1 MLPHNDQLD
10 NHIRNNL
17 IPSLVLLD
25 KHLPDARLEPTSKR
39 YKGSAGGH
47 INSRQDSVT
56 ITAAQLS
63 AELQLGEVI
72 RETNQG
78 RKNIIDDI
86 GGVRALT
93 GKKVTYQGKAV
104 YLVTVDLDGPN
115 AQKELDGLMGDR
127 QIPATVT
134 WGSGKPGRSTKLFK
148 IPEGKHGGL
157 KGKAKIGSK
166 QDESEVEF
174 HFTSSGSILPPS
186 PHPETDGYKWL
197 PGCSLDEIAI
207 ADLPDCLLEVMK
219 DRQPKAKPINS
230 LDDISLPVD
239 QPIPLLEC
247 CTKEVRALIKS
258 GVPEGSGHNDKAL
271 EVSMELVAVERYLKR
286 IKQPFLD
293 TPEILYQQFVTNS
306 SIEYGPKEKG
316 RLDGAC
322 KKEDNGPG
330 CKPEGVDNCIRG
342 WYWREH
348 LKQGG
353 AKFNNVT
360 PINKHQKRNY
370 QEPQKDL
377 NQTLLELTEQGLD
390 GSLLESEL
398 IAIANDRGLILNAV
412 KNLYKVVQSERGQEE
427 LREDQKADLT
437 SLINAGR
444 QRLNL
449 AEYLPEPLA
458 KTLTQIAK
466 IIGTT
471 PEAFLTILLPTI
483 AASSHPHNKLE
494 LIRATNFYASPIFW
508 IALVIESGGA
518 KTPAMNQIID
528 PYKRLQY
535 EEDQRFKEETKAYEQ
550 ELQAW
555 QMGTPEQKRH
565 EAPPEKPRPPRE
577 YFVQDFTSE
586 AIAKIQDNQPDCGF
600 LIPLDELSALINNQ
614 NAYKGKGT
622 DQEKLLSARDG
633 SGIKVNR
640 ADGRRLS
647 SPRST
652 YSIVG
657 GIQPDLLR
665 QQMGDHQDS
674 QGHFARFSY
683 CTVPILPA
691 PFIRNVQLPD
701 IGEMLYAIYK
711 ELSSAPEG
719 KLFKLSQTA
728 TDAYENWFNELDR
741 LRYNEPNQAMRAV
754 YAKAKKQTGE
764 IALLLHLLWAA
775 FDKETPADWI
785 SLEITQAAIKL
796 SAFYIE
802 QIKGIYIKSDTTSL
816 TPKLSRIMELAER
829 KGTITARIVKQS
841 DRAFKNDS
849 PETIRGYF
857 TELVKMGLGST
868 RGKIASLSFSVDKVD
883 NCRQIVDNC
892 LQAENLDNK
901 GIMTTTTTTVDTV
914 DTNSSPNATFTPPD
928 TFISKVSTLSTVE
941 NQIPESHI
949 QQTVDTCRQD
959 VDGCLQ
965 VSTLSTDNSDKNK
978 NIVSPLV
985 FIPGDRVRHPSYGLG
1000 IVNEIDGEWY
1010 CLWDTLSGGQMRL
1023 ITEDFQM
1030 MEKIA

>member
-1 MLPHNDQLD
+1 MLPQNGQLD
-10 NHIRNNL
+10 NHIKNNL

-39 YKGSAGGH
+39 YKGSAGSH
-47 INSRQDSVT
+47 INSREDSVT

-63 AELQLGEVI
+63 AELQLGEVF

-93 GKKVTYQGKAV
+93 GKRVTYQGNPY

-127 QIPATVT
+127 QLPLTVAWT
-134 WGSGKPGRSTKLFK
+134 SGKPGRSTKLFK

-186 PHPETDGYKWL
+186 PHPETGSYKWL

-207 ADLPDCLLEVMK
+207 ADLPDCLLEAMK
-219 DRQPKAKPINS
+219 EEPKANPIKS
-230 LDDISLPVD
+230 KDDIDLPVD
-239 QPIPLLEC
+239 QPIPLFLC
-247 CTKEVRALIKS
+247 LTKEVRALIES

-271 EVSMELVAVERYLKR
+271 GVTKELVSVKRYLDT
-286 IKQPFLD
+286 INQPFLD
-293 TPEILYQQFVTNS
+293 SPEILYNKFVENS
-306 SIEYGPKEKG
+306 GIEYGPKEDG
-316 RLDGAC
+316 RLSGAYN
-322 KKEDNGPG
+322 KPDNGPG
-330 CKPEGVDNCIRG
+330 CTPEGVNNCIRG
-342 WYWREH
+342 WYCREH
-348 LKQGG
+348 LKQNG

-360 PINKHQKRNY
+360 PINKHQKRDY

-377 NQTLLELTEQGLD
+377 KQTLLELIEQDLD
-390 GSLLESEL
+390 GSRLEIKL
-398 IAIANDRGLILNAV
+398 MAIVKDRKLPSKDV
-412 KNLYKVVQSERGQEE
+412 KNLYEVIKSEQE
-427 LREDQKADLT
+427 RNNSRQDQKADLT

-458 KTLTQIAK
+458 KTLIQIAK

-494 LIRATNFYASPIFW
+494 LIRETKFYASPLFW
-508 IALVIESGGA
+508 IAIVIESGGA

-535 EEDQRFKEETKAYEQ
+535 EEDQRFKEETKAYDQ
-550 ELQAW
+550 ELQVW
-555 QMGTPEQKRH
+555 QTGTPEQKRH
-565 EAPPEKPRPPRE
+565 EAPPEKPKPPRE

-600 LIPLDELSALINNQ
+600 LIPLDELSALLNNQ
-614 NAYKGKGT
+614 NAYRAGKGT
-622 DQEKLLSARDG
+622 DAEKLLSARDG

-647 SPRST
+647 SPHST

-674 QGHFARFSY
+674 RGHFARFSY
-683 CTVPILPA
+683 CAVPILPA
-691 PFIRNVQLPD
+691 PFVKNAQIPD
-701 IGEMLYAIYK
+701 ISEMLYAIYK
-711 ELSSAPEG
+711 ELSSTPEG

-728 TDAYENWFNELDR
+728 TDAYEDWFNELDH
-741 LRYNEPNQAMRAV
+741 LRCNEPSQAMRAV

-802 QIKGIYIKSDTTSL
+802 QIKAIYVKSDTTSL
-816 TPKLSRIMELAER
+816 TPKLSRILELAER

-883 NCRQIVDNC
+883 NCRQGVDNC
-892 LQAENLDNK
+892 LQAENLNNK
-901 GIMTTTTTTVDTV
+901 GIMTTTTSIVDTV
-914 DTNSSPNATFTPPD
+914 DINLSPNATFTPPD
-928 TFISKVSTLSTVE
+928 TFISKVSTLSTDE

-949 QQTVDTCRQD
+949 QQSVDNCRQD

-965 VSTLSTDNSDKNK
+965 MSTDDSNKDK

-985 FIPGDRVRHPSYGLG
+985 FVPGERVSHPSYGLG
-1000 IVNEIDGEWY
+1000 TMEEVDGEWY

>member
-1 MLPHNDQLD
+1 MVSELRPLD
-10 NHIRNNL
+10 NPVKNTL
-17 IPSLVLLD
+17 ISSLVLLD
-25 KHLPDARLEPTSKR
+25 KHLPDARLEPTSKTN
-39 YKGSAGGH
+39 KGSAGYH
-47 INSRQDSVT
+47 LQSKQDSVT
-56 ITAAQLS
+56 VTAAQLS

-72 RETNQG
+72 RETKQG

-86 GGVRALT
+86 GGKRLLT
-93 GKKVTYQGKAV
+93 GKKVTYQGRAV
-104 YLVTVDLDGPN
+104 YLVTIDLDGPN
-115 AQKELDGLMGDR
+115 AQKELDSLMGDR
-127 QIPATVT
+127 PLPATVALT
-134 WGSGKPGRSTKLFK
+134 SGKPGRSTLLFL
-148 IPEGKHGGL
+148 IPEGKHLGL

-166 QDESEVEF
+166 QDGSEVEF
-174 HFTSSGSILPPS
+174 HFTGSGSILPPS
-186 PHPETDGYKWL
+186 AHPETGSYKWL

-207 ADLPDCLLEVMK
+207 ADLPDCLLEVMR
-219 DRQPKAKPINS
+219 DHQPKANLINS
-230 LDDISLPVD
+230 LDDIDLPVD

-247 CTKEVRALIKS
+247 CTKEVRALIES
-258 GVPEGSGHNDKAL
+258 GVPEGSGHNDQAL
-271 EVSMELVAVERYLKR
+271 KVSIELVSVKRYLNF
-286 IKQPFLD
+286 INQPFLD
-293 TPEILYQQFVTNS
+293 SPEILYRRFVENS
-306 SIEYGPKEKG
+306 GIEYGPKEDG
-316 RLDGAC
+316 RLSGAYE
-322 KKEDNGPG
+322 KPDNGPG
-330 CKPEGVDNCIRG
+330 CTPEGVNNCIRG

-348 LKQGG
+348 LKQNGG
-353 AKFNNVT
+353 KFNNVT
-360 PINKHQKRNY
+360 PINKHQKRDY

-377 NQTLLELTEQGLD
+377 KQTLLELIEQDLD
-390 GSLLESEL
+390 GSRLEIKLMAIVKDRKLPSKDVKKLYEVIKSE
-398 IAIANDRGLILNAV
+398 
-412 KNLYKVVQSERGQEE
+412 QERNNSRQ
-427 LREDQKADLT
+427 DQKADLT

-458 KTLTQIAK
+458 KTLIQIAK

-483 AASSHPHNKLE
+483 AASSHPRNKLE

-528 PYKRLQY
+528 PYKRLQF

-550 ELQAW
+550 ALQAW
-555 QMGTPEQKRH
+555 QTGTAEQKRH

-614 NAYKGKGT
+614 NAYRGKGA

-647 SPRST
+647 SPHST

-674 QGHFARFSY
+674 RGHFARFSY

-691 PFIRNVQLPD
+691 PFVKDAQIPD
-701 IGEMLYAIYK
+701 ISEMLYAIYK

-728 TDAYENWFNELDR
+728 TDAYEVWFNELDH
-741 LRYNEPNQAMRAV
+741 LRCNEPSQAMRAV

-775 FDKETPADWI
+775 FDKETPEDWI

-949 QQTVDTCRQD
+949 QQTVDNCRQD

-1023 ITEDFQM
+1023 ITEDFQV